1 MEQVVAVENLSRNFK
16 EKKALDDVS
25 INLEAGK
32 VYGLMGENGAGKST
46 LIKHIIGALQPQ
58 SGSVKVFGMKPADN
72 PVEVL
77 SEIGY
82 LSEDRDLPMWMR
94 AQELLNYTA
103 SFFENWDQDYAQ
115 DLMEKF
121 HLDPTIK
128 IKNMSRGE
136 KARIGLITA
145 LSHRPKLLVLDE
157 PSSGLDVSVR
167 YDILSEVVRSVAGA
181 GRTILFSSHL
191 LDEVERVTDD
201 VIMIHQGKKIIDG
214 HVDAI
219 KEKHHRFNVRFKEES
234 DAVEAFLKSDPQ
246 TIRTLK
252 QGGEWLVVSHLHL
265 DELRPQIEKLGGEI
279 IEEIPASLEDVF
291 MDYCS
296 LENSHD
302 R

>member
-1 MEQVVAVENLSRNFK
+1 MQSIVKVENLSRNFK
-16 EKKALDDVS
+16 TKKALNDVS
-25 INLEAGK
+25 ITLEPGK

-58 SGSVKVFGMKPADN
+58 AGTVKVFGKSPAQKPM
-72 PVEVL
+72 EVL

-94 AQELLNYTA
+94 GQELLNYTA
-103 SFFENWDQDYAQ
+103 SFFHNWDMDYARN
-115 DLMEKF
+115 LMDKF
-121 HLDPTIK
+121 HLDPQIRV
-128 IKNMSRGE
+128 KNMSRGE
-136 KARIGLITA
+136 KARIGLITS

-167 YDILSEVVRSVAGA
+167 YDILSEVVRSVADS

-201 VIMIHQGKKIIDG
+201 VIMIHQGEKIIDG

-219 KEKHHRFNVRFKEES
+219 KGKHHRYSVKFKAEDE
-234 DAVEAFLKSDPQ
+234 AVKVFLKSDPKI
-246 TIRTLK
+246 IRALR
-252 QGGEWLVVSHLHL
+252 QENEWLLVTSMHNK
-265 DELRPQIEKLGGEI
+265 ELSCCIKAFKGEI
-279 IEEIPASLEDVF
+279 IEELSSSLENVF

-296 LENSHD
+296 LENYHE
-302 R
+302 

>member
-1 MEQVVAVENLSRNFK
+1 MQCVVNVRNLSRDFK
-16 EKKALDDVS
+16 TKKALDDVS
-25 INLEAGK
+25 ITLEPGK

-58 SGSVKVFGMKPADN
+58 AGTVKVFGKSPAQN
-72 PVEVL
+72 PMEVL

-94 AQELLNYTA
+94 GQELLNYTA
-103 SFFENWDQDYAQ
+103 AFFHNWDMDYARK
-115 DLMEKF
+115 LMNKF
-121 HLDPTIK
+121 HIDPQIK

-167 YDILSEVVRSVAGA
+167 YDILSEVVRSVADS

-219 KEKHHRFNVRFKEES
+219 KEKHHRYSVRFKTETEK
-234 DAVEAFLKSDPQ
+234 VKIFLQNDPKI
-246 TIRTLK
+246 IRAL
-252 QGGEWLVVSHLHL
+252 QQDNEWLLVSPMHHE
-265 DELRPQIEKLGGEI
+265 ELSNRINTFDGEI
-279 IEEIPASLEDVF
+279 IEELSSSLENVF

-296 LENSHD
+296 LENYHE
-302 R
+302 

>member
-1 MEQVVAVENLSRNFK
+1 MQSVVKVKNLSRNFK
-16 EKKALDDVS
+16 TKKALDDVS
-25 INLEAGK
+25 ITLESGK

-58 SGSVKVFGMKPADN
+58 SGTVKVFGKSPAQS
-72 PVEVL
+72 PMEVL

-94 AQELLNYTA
+94 GQELLNYTA
-103 SFFENWDQDYAQ
+103 AFFHNWDMDYARK
-115 DLMEKF
+115 LMSKF
-121 HLDPTIK
+121 HIDPQIK

-167 YDILSEVVRSVAGA
+167 YDILSEVVRSVADS

-201 VIMIHQGKKIIDG
+201 VIMIHQGEKIIDG

-219 KEKHHRFNVRFKEES
+219 KEKHHRYSVKFKAEDE
-234 DAVEAFLKSDPQ
+234 AVNTFLKSDPKI
-246 TIRTLK
+246 IRALQQDT
-252 QGGEWLVVSHLHL
+252 EWLLVSPMHNK
-265 DELRPQIEKLGGEI
+265 ELSSSIKAFNGEI
-279 IEEIPASLEDVF
+279 IEELSSSLENVF

-296 LENSHD
+296 LENYHE
-302 R
+302 

>member
-1 MEQVVAVENLSRNFK
+1 MRYFVEIKNLSRNFK
-16 EKKALDDVS
+16 KKKALDEVS
-25 INLEAGK
+25 ISLEPGK

-58 SGSVKVFGMKPADN
+58 AGSVKVFDKSPTDSPM
-72 PVEVL
+72 EVL
-77 SEIGY
+77 AEIGY

-103 SFFENWDQDYAQ
+103 AFFPGWDKAYAGE
-115 DLMEKF
+115 LMEKF
-121 HLDPTIK
+121 RLDPDIK

-167 YDILSEVVRSVAGA
+167 YDILSEVVRSVAGS

-191 LDEVERVTDD
+191 LDEVERITDD

-219 KEKHHRFNVRFKEES
+219 KAKHRRYSAKFKSANE
-234 DAVEAFLKSDPQ
+234 AVMKFLKSDPQ
-246 TIRTLK
+246 IIRTLA
-252 QGGEWLVVSHLHL
+252 QGDEWLLVSAMDKEAFAKHLNAV
-265 DELRPQIEKLGGEI
+265 GGEI
-279 IEEIPASLEDVF
+279 IEELSSSLEDVF

-296 LENSHD
+296 LENYHE
-302 R
+302 